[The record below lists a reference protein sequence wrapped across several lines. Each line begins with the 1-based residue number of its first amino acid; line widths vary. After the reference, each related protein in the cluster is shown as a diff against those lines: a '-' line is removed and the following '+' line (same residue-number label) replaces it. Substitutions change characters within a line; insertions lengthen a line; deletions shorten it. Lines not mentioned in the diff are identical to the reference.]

1 MKRFEGKEVLSSG
14 IEIPNAAGGLRAALR
29 IHPQEFHHGERRWV
43 VLEVV
48 VGKVRFDP
56 VPKTSGL
63 ERVHVFAAEAAT
75 SRRRRSRRPRRPSAW
90 RPRRP
95 PACSSSPA
103 CGSQRPAGEGVRSLP
118 STTSTG
124 RAEPSLGPGPVWPP
138 SLTRRRWSTRW

>member
-1 MKRFEGKEVLSSG
+1 VKRFEGKEVLSSG

-75 SRRRRSRRPRRPSAW
+75 FVDQEAVQPYLDEQATALEEAERLAAEEAAGVQQLAGVRESAPRRRGRSVA
-90 RPRRP
+90 
-95 PACSSSPA
+95 AVDDLD
-103 CGSQRPAGEGVRSLP
+103 GEG
-118 STTSTG
+118 
-124 RAEPSLGPGPVWPP
+124 
-138 SLTRRRWSTRW
+138 